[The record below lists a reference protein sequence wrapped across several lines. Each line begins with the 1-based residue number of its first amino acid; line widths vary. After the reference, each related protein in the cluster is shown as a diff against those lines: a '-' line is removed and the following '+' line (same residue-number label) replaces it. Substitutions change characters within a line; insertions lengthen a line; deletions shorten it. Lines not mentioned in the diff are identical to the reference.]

1 MNSPCA
7 TLAVKVTSSTQILFQ
22 GEIMSV
28 RNGFVLLLALSALL
42 FLAACGSST
51 PAAQAPPTG
60 GFTASDFNGNYTFS
74 TAGYDANG
82 FFLTMAGTLVANGT
96 LGISGTV
103 DIITSDPTYGVSP
116 NQSIGNGSYSLGPD
130 GRGQIN
136 FTATTVAGTTGF
148 TLDFV
153 LSSSAHGQIT
163 EFDANGTGSGTIDL
177 QTLPSQSQ
185 LAGSYTFNISGTGST
200 STFATVGTMTLGTGG
215 NVTAGF
221 QDFNNGGGITA
232 DSALSTSD
240 FVNVGTG
247 TTPGSAEFVTPLG
260 TYLYDV
266 YAIDST
272 HLKLIEIDGQL
283 VTVGDIFTQATAL
296 PASATL
302 AFTMSGGD
310 ASGEPLA
317 LGGFIPLD
325 SNSNVL
331 GGGLEDFNDDGAI
344 GQDASFSGG
353 FSPLTNGR
361 SVLTLSAFENGSAN
375 DIAGTYTFAAYPFT
389 SNGVTGVEL
398 LEIDVDEVTSGVA
411 YVQTG
416 TTFAASQ
423 GYGLNLSAIDPA
435 TEASG
440 AFEEDDIAEFT
451 SSSTGFT
458 GILDINDEGS
468 TTPQQSLSGT
478 YSAAAAGYYN
488 VTINQTDY
496 DLETFNLYAVNDSTF
511 LMLEIDPGQIGTGA
525 VEIQNATAAPGGIP
539 GIARAMSRPG
549 LHVALHRR

>member
-1 MNSPCA
+1 
-7 TLAVKVTSSTQILFQ
+7 
-22 GEIMSV
+22 MSV
-28 RNGFVLLLALSALL
+28 RTGFVLLVALSALL
-42 FLAACGSST
+42 FLAGCGSSS

-60 GFTASDFNGNYTFS
+60 GFTASNFNGTYVFS
-74 TAGYDANG
+74 TAGYDSSNPG
-82 FFLTMAGTLVANGT
+82 YFLTIAGTLVANGN
-96 LGISGTV
+96 LGLTGTV
-103 DIITSDPTYGVSP
+103 DIVTSDPIYALSP
-116 NQSIGNGSYSLGPD
+116 NQSQSIGNASYTLGPD

-136 FTATTVAGTTGF
+136 FTAATAQGNTPF
-148 TLDFV
+148 TLDLV
-153 LSSSAHGQIT
+153 LSSNAHGQIT

-185 LAGSYTFNISGTGST
+185 LAGSYTFNISGTGPGSGAA
-200 STFATVGTMTLGTGG
+200 SFATVGTMTLGSGG

-247 TTPGSAEFVTPLG
+247 TTPGSADFITPLG
-260 TYLYDV
+260 NYTFDV

-272 HLKLIEIDGQL
+272 HLKLIETDGLL
-283 VTVGDIFTQATAL
+283 VTVGDAFTQATAL
-296 PASATL
+296 PTSATL

-310 ASGEPLA
+310 TSGLPLGI
-317 LGGFIPLD
+317 GGFIPLD
-325 SNSNVL
+325 SNSNIL
-331 GGGLEDFNDDGAI
+331 AGGLEDFNDG
-344 GQDASFSGG
+344 GTFNQNTSFTGG

-361 SVLTLSAFENGSAN
+361 SVLTLSNFENGDTN
-375 DIAGTYTFAAYPFT
+375 EIAGTYTFAAYPFT

-398 LEIDVDEVTSGVA
+398 LEIDQETQANEITSGVA

-423 GYGLNLSAIDPA
+423 GYGLDLSAINI
-435 TEASG
+435 ASG
-440 AFEEDDIAEFT
+440 EGEFEEDDIAEFT

-549 LHVALHRR
+549 LHAALHRR